1 MGCQRDKVLEDKDK
15 SMLLQIWSKMSCS
28 GIFPDFSI
36 CSGVEELLY
45 LLRGPPR
52 SPAGSSAAASWEEL
66 RPPASNAAPVLPG
79 ATAGDGLGEEGE
91 EKKAR
96 EEKTR
101 GEESAR
107 KRK

>member
-1 MGCQRDKVLEDKDK
+1 
-15 SMLLQIWSKMSCS
+15 MLLQIWSKMSCS

-66 RPPASNAAPVLPG
+66 RPPAFDASPIPPRAIVR
-79 ATAGDGLGEEGE
+79 DGLGEEGE
-91 EKKAR
+91 EKKAG
-96 EEKTR
+96 EEKMR
-101 GEESAR
+101 GEESDGER
-107 KRK
+107 K